1 MYTCPYC
8 KKTMEGDLAI
18 PSHGIMGCRK
28 SDVFVSHA
36 QAHAQMPKVKK
47 WMSSKPVACEQ
58 CKQPLK
64 HSFVDGR
71 TAFGYWAVMCS
82 VCHSN
87 IGCGL
92 GTGCGQRYDLNTLE
106 KVGG

>member
-1 MYTCPYC
+1 MNTADKYRLNTIGQDPLVD
-8 KKTMEGDLAI
+8 K
-18 PSHGIMGCRK
+18 
-28 SDVFVSHA
+28 
-36 QAHAQMPKVKK
+36 PKVKK

-82 VCHSN
+82 VCHRN

-92 GTGCGQRYDLNTLE
+92 GIGCGQRYDLNTLE